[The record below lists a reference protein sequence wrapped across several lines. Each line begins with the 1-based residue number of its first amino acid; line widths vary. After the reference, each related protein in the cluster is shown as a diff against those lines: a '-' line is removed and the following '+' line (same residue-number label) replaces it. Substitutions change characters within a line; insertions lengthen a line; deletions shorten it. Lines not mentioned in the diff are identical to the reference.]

1 MSKHGKRYQE
11 ASKLVERGRTYEP
24 AEAVAL
30 LKETATVKFEP
41 SVEAHIRLGVDPRH
55 ADQMVRGTVTL
66 PHGTG
71 KEVRVA
77 VFAQGDKAV
86 EATAAGADVVGAE
99 DLAAR
104 IEAGWLEF
112 DVAVATPDMMGSVG
126 KLGRILGRR
135 GLMPNPKAGT
145 VTFDLERV
153 INELKGGRIEFK
165 VDKGGIIHVAFGK
178 ASFEPDAA
186 HRQPGRPDRRHQPR
200 PAQGSQGPV
209 LQEPHGRLHHGP
221 GHPRRCPEPAG
232 PGGGLTAAGRAAR
245 DKHDDRVGRPGHP
258 GDRSARDSDASAG
271 ILRDAAP

>member
-11 ASKLVERGRTYEP
+11 AAKLVDRGRTYEP
-24 AEAVAL
+24 AEAMAL
-30 LKETATVKFEP
+30 LKETSTVRFEP

-66 PHGTG
+66 PHGSG

-77 VFAQGDKAV
+77 VFAQGDKAA

-178 ASFEPDAA
+178 ASFELDQLIDNLAALTDAINRA
-186 HRQPGRPDRRHQPR
+186 RPKEAKGQYFKSLTV
-200 PAQGSQGPV
+200 ASTM
-209 LQEPHGRLHHGP
+209 GP
-221 GHPRRCPEPAG
+221 GIRVDVPSLLAH
-232 PGGGLTAAGRAAR
+232 AA
-245 DKHDDRVGRPGHP
+245 
-258 GDRSARDSDASAG
+258 
-271 ILRDAAP
+271 